1 MVTTLNIL
9 FISDVYFPRI
19 NGVSTSIKTFR
30 DRFIQAGHRVVL
42 IVPDYGDNGD
52 DDSDI
57 IRIPSRKI
65 MFDKE
70 DRLMRRE
77 AIKQRAAGLK
87 QIKFD
92 LVHIQTPFIA
102 HTMGVY
108 LSKLLEIPRLET
120 YHTFFEEYFYHYI
133 PLIPKKV
140 LRHLARHFT
149 IKQCNNVHHIVAPS
163 SAMQGILKNYGVT
176 TEITVLPT
184 GIDTGQFANG
194 NGMQFREKHHIS
206 HDRPVLTHIG
216 RVAHEKNIDFLIKM
230 LTHVWQEIPDILLLI
245 AGEGPAVNKLQR
257 LAIRLGLKDNV
268 LFVGYQDRLTE
279 LNDCYSCG
287 DAFVFASRTET
298 QGLVLLESMSL
309 GIPVVSTAI
318 MGTRDILDAGLGA
331 LVADEHERQ
340 FATKVIKLLNNEILR
355 KRLGA
360 EGQQYAQTWSADI
373 MAFRMI
379 KLYHTLCQTAET
391 LPGQALFQSQCSNS
405 ATDL

>member
-1 MVTTLNIL
+1 MNIL

-30 DRFIQAGHRVVL
+30 DRFTQAGHRVVL
-42 IVPDYGDNGD
+42 IAPDYGNNGD
-52 DDSDI
+52 DDNDI
-57 IRIPSRKI
+57 IRIPSRRI
-65 MFDKE
+65 IFDHE
-70 DRLMRRE
+70 DRLMCKD
-77 AIKQRAAGLK
+77 AIKQRASDLK

-108 LSKLLEIPRLET
+108 LSRLLNIPRLET

-133 PLIPKKV
+133 PLVPKKL
-140 LRHLARHFT
+140 LRHLARRFT
-149 IKQCNNVHHIVAPS
+149 SKQCNNIHHIITPS
-163 SAMQGILKNYGVT
+163 SAMQDILKSYGVT
-176 TEITVLPT
+176 TAITVLPT
-184 GIDTGQFANG
+184 GIDTEQFSNG
-194 NGMQFREKHHIS
+194 NGARFREKHNIRQ
-206 HDRPVLTHIG
+206 DRPVLTHIG

-245 AGEGPAVNKLQR
+245 AGEGPAVNKLKR
-257 LAIRLGLKDNV
+257 LSVRLGLKDNV

-318 MGTRDILDAGLGA
+318 MGTRDILGAGMGA

-340 FATKVIKLLNNEILR
+340 FAIKVIKLLNNEILR

-360 EGQQYAQTWSADI
+360 EGRQYVQAWSADT
-373 MAFRMI
+373 MAFHMLD
-379 KLYHTLCQTAET
+379 LYQTLCKPSETQTEHT
-391 LPGQALFQSQCSNS
+391 VIQPLYTTS
-405 ATDL
+405 ATQD